1 MSLLHPDSRFMRY
14 SIYGFLLIG
23 IALCFWK
30 VPVGLGMIA
39 GTVLAVIIYEWNVH
53 YWNKVMDRRTAGR
66 FTGLPHFLI
75 NFALMGGILLYA
87 VNNPGILNIFSS
99 AVGLTAVKSAI
110 IISELFKRKE
120 AV

>member
-1 MSLLHPDSRFMRY
+1 MLYIIAALAAA
-14 SIYGFLLIG
+14 G
-23 IALCFWK
+23 IALCF
-30 VPVGLGMIA
+30 VNLPVGA
-39 GTVLAVIIYEWNVH
+39 GFLAGEALSVFIYEWNVH
-53 YWNKVMDRRTAGR
+53 YWNRVMDRRTAGK

-87 VNNPGILNIFSS
+87 VNNSGILNIFST

>member
-1 MSLLHPDSRFMRY
+1 MSLLHADSRFMRY
-14 SIYGFLLIG
+14 SIYGFLLVG

-30 VPVGLGMIA
+30 MPVGLGMIA

-53 YWNKVMDRRTAGR
+53 YWNKVMDRRQAGT
-66 FTGLPHFLI
+66 FTGFPHFLI
-75 NFALMGGILLYA
+75 NFVLMGGLLLYA
-87 VNNPGILNIFSS
+87 VNNPGILNIFSA

-110 IISELFKRKE
+110 IISELIKRKE

>member
-1 MSLLHPDSRFMRY
+1 MSLLHADSRFMRY

-30 VPVGLGMIA
+30 MPVGLGMIA

-53 YWNKVMDRRTAGR
+53 YWNKVMDRRQAGT
-66 FTGLPHFLI
+66 FTGFPHFLI
-75 NFALMGGILLYA
+75 NFVLMGGLLLYA
-87 VNNPGILNIFSS
+87 VNNPGILNIFSA

-110 IISELFKRKE
+110 IISELIKRKE